1 MILSSLLCV
10 WKVVPR
16 LQINSR
22 SIQDMHIFGDPSRI
36 PIVIV
41 ERAVNA
47 PLRSTSGN
55 SFFSN
60 LDRKSKEYPLSVT
73 GLKSMDKLS
82 GANEKQNGRVL
93 KIVVFVHGFQAC
105 FIIFIFLCI
114 GLFCTNFTTTVW
126 KTFHACLTYFSC
138 WEELGLVLHAWR
150 PFGAYCMGV
159 SALYPAYTEWDTS
172 YSQLII
178 ISKLCMEKLLRIFL
192 TKLREI
198 KI

>member
-1 MILSSLLCV
+1 
-10 WKVVPR
+10 
-16 LQINSR
+16 
-22 SIQDMHIFGDPSRI
+22 MHIFGDPSRI

-114 GLFCTNFTTTVW
+114 GLFCTNFTTTV
-126 KTFHACLTYFSC
+126 
-138 WEELGLVLHAWR
+138 
-150 PFGAYCMGV
+150 
-159 SALYPAYTEWDTS
+159 
-172 YSQLII
+172 
-178 ISKLCMEKLLRIFL
+178 
-192 TKLREI
+192 
-198 KI
+198 